1 VAVETIPL
9 LICGNETP
17 IVPLLIRGG
26 LDCSPFD
33 LVKLV
38 GWTLLI
44 SRFSLNELISCIS
57 MDEHVADIHFILLW
71 VKGLVI

>member
-1 VAVETIPL
+1 VEAWIVLL
-9 LICGNETP
+9 LICGDTDYS
-17 IVPLLIRGG
+17 PL
-26 LDCSPFD
+26 D
-33 LVKLV
+33 LVKLA

-44 SRFSLNELISCIS
+44 SRFSSNEPISCIS